1 MSRIAL
7 IATLALTACVT
18 PALSADPH
26 LRGPWQLT
34 VLDGAS
40 FPVFATLW
48 FDENGNAGGQAPC
61 NSFTATNSATLPD
74 LALNEITATEMACEA
89 LALEV
94 RFFAMLSA
102 MNSASLQDPDRLLLE
117 GSDGRTMTFQ
127 RLIVV
132 HDN

>member
-1 MSRIAL
+1 M
-7 IATLALTACVT
+7 TACVT

-61 NSFTATNSATLPD
+61 NSFTASNSAALPD
-74 LALNEITATEMACEA
+74 LALSDIIATEMACDA
-89 LALEV
+89 LAEET
-94 RFFAMLSA
+94 RFFETLANMDTA
-102 MNSASLQDPDRLLLE
+102 TLQDPDRLLLE
-117 GSDGRTMTFQ
+117 GPDGRQMMFR
-127 RLIVV
+127 RLVIIL
-132 HDN
+132 DN